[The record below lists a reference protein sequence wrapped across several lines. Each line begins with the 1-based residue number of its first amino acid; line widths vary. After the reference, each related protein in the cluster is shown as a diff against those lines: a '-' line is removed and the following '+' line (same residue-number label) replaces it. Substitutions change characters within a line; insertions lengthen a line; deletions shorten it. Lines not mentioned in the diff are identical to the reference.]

1 MAECKA
7 QGGFAMGGADVFFAF
22 GLRGALL
29 LAVTRFAA
37 EVTARCDPKLQ

>member
-1 MAECKA
+1 MK
-7 QGGFAMGGADVFFAF
+7 GADVIIAF

-29 LAVTRFAA
+29 LVVVRFAA